1 MLNNSEIAEKL
12 ATAIKESPYKT
23 SFFLD
28 RLQISK
34 ASLSLALTGKRRWT
48 CAEFVFLCGLFNFEV
63 EDFLTTEDSEVL
75 KKINVQ

>member
-28 RLQISK
+28 NLRISK
-34 ASLSLALTGKRRWT
+34 TSLSLALAGKRRWT
-48 CAEFVFLCGLFNFEV
+48 CAEFVFLCRLFDFEV
-63 EDFLTTEDSEVL
+63 EDFLTTEDSEAL
-75 KKINVQ
+75 KKVSV